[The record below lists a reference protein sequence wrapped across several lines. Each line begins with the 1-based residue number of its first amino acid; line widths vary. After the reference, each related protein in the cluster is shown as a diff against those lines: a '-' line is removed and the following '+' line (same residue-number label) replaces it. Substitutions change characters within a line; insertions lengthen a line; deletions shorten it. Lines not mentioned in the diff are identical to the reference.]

1 MKTIAAEKRSE
12 APNHST
18 VDSLIACDSRLSKG
32 TRIEIVKGLKTKG
45 SKSSILLTLIAGMV
59 SSKGSEIQCEWQFW

>member
-45 SKSSILLTLIAGMV
+45 STSSILLARDCRYGIIKRLRDTM
-59 SSKGSEIQCEWQFW
+59 